1 MALVQVDES
10 CGGCYFH
17 DYYADC
23 YYCCLDNPDI
33 DCDGFCHSFEPIEIH
48 MDEDDGLFEC
58 QIFHPD

>member
-10 CGGCYFH
+10 CSGCYFH

-33 DCDGFCHSFEPIEIH
+33 DSDGFCHSFEPIEIH
-48 MDEDDGLFEC
+48 MDEDDVY
-58 QIFHPD
+58 